1 MLVILPYRYLWRFK
15 GVKRGNRI
23 EVEIMVLNAKGD
35 GVAYVEDREIVVR
48 RAVPGDRV
56 SVRLVK
62 KRKGRFEAEIEEF
75 STMGYERQN
84 PRCGHFGLCG
94 GCRWQELAYEDQLKV
109 KEGMVANALAKLQSP
124 SIEPILASPTS
135 FDYRNKME
143 FSFGI
148 DPEGVLQLG
157 LHLRGRFNRV
167 FDVEECHLQSSLSN
181 RIVESVRRSARE
193 LEIIPYDLKRH
204 QGILRF
210 LVIRDAK
217 KTGQVMVNLVVASYP
232 NREVDLLI
240 ERVLSEIAEIDVL
253 LVTLHTGKA
262 QVAVGEKEF
271 LIKGKGHIVE
281 SCSGF
286 EFDISPQAFF
296 QTNPRQAERL
306 YEVVAQMAGK
316 SGTVLDV
323 YCGTGS
329 ISLILARQA
338 EFVLGIEV
346 VEEAVDNAKYN
357 AERNGVDN
365 CEFVAAA
372 AEDLLEISAVK
383 ERRFDLVVVDPPRV
397 GLHRRV
403 LAGLSTMQSP
413 QIIYVSCN
421 PHTLACDLESL
432 QEAGYRIEHVQPVD
446 MFPQTPHCEVVVG
459 LSKRDI

>member
-1 MLVILPYRYLWRFK
+1 
-15 GVKRGNRI
+15 
-23 EVEIMVLNAKGD
+23 
-35 GVAYVEDREIVVR
+35 
-48 RAVPGDRV
+48 
-56 SVRLVK
+56 
-62 KRKGRFEAEIEEF
+62 
-75 STMGYERQN
+75 
-84 PRCGHFGLCG
+84 
-94 GCRWQELAYEDQLKV
+94 
-109 KEGMVANALAKLQSP
+109 
-124 SIEPILASPTS
+124 
-135 FDYRNKME
+135 
-143 FSFGI
+143 
-148 DPEGVLQLG
+148 
-157 LHLRGRFNRV
+157 
-167 FDVEECHLQSSLSN
+167 
-181 RIVESVRRSARE
+181 
-193 LEIIPYDLKRH
+193 
-204 QGILRF
+204 
-210 LVIRDAK
+210 
-217 KTGQVMVNLVVASYP
+217 MVNLVVASYP

-271 LIKGKGHIVE
+271 LIKGKDHIVE